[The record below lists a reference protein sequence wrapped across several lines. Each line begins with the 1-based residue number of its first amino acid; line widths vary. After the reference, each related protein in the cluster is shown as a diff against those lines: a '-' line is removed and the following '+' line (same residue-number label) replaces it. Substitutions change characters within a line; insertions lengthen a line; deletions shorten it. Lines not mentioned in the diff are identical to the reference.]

1 MAGYICCKHC
11 QNRFDVEC
19 QDMATCLRAPLAG
32 GLVHGAWDDMQ
43 GSVSAL
49 DMNNAIA
56 VFKLSC
62 MNMRTRIAQHSA

>member
-1 MAGYICCKHC
+1 MAIA
-11 QNRFDVEC
+11 Q
-19 QDMATCLRAPLAG
+19 RASLAG
-32 GLVHGAWDDMQ
+32 GVVHEAWDDMQ

-62 MNMRTRIAQHSA
+62 MNMPTRIAQHLA